1 MTDYANGSGVTIK
14 VVAEDAHIR
23 YAGESDFGIEFGKD
37 FQLTAG
43 DICLEAYNLFV
54 TANKK
59 STFYVFE
66 FFEYCKSNLRTGFS
80 TLSMRFEYYE

>member
-1 MTDYANGSGVTIK
+1 MTDYANGSEVTIK

-43 DICLEAYNLFV
+43 DICL
-54 TANKK
+54 
-59 STFYVFE
+59 
-66 FFEYCKSNLRTGFS
+66 
-80 TLSMRFEYYE
+80 SMRFEYYE

>member
-1 MTDYANGSGVTIK
+1 MTDYANGSEVTIK

-59 STFYVFE
+59 APSM
-66 FFEYCKSNLRTGFS
+66 C
-80 TLSMRFEYYE
+80 LSFLSIVNQT